1 MSSDSPQPQR
11 APGFLWILGA
21 LVGFALL
28 AFIFQGLFGRQRTDP
43 READRLVNLD
53 EIRTAQAA
61 NVKKMGLEVG
71 KSNERLAKA
80 LEAIKAQKPTT
91 STMLVPGS
99 PTQLKQS
106 AAAAPAPKP
115 AVAPPAAPAAPAK

>member
-1 MSSDSPQPQR
+1 MSSDSTSPQR

-21 LVGFALL
+21 FACFALL
-28 AFIFQGLFGRQRTDP
+28 AFVFQGLFGQSHTDP
-43 READRLVNLD
+43 REAERLGNLS
-53 EIRTAQAA
+53 EIKAAQAA
-61 NVKKMGLEVG
+61 NVQKLGLEVG
-71 KSNERLAKA
+71 KSSERLTKA
-80 LEAIKAQKPTT
+80 LEALKAQKPTT

-115 AVAPPAAPAAPAK
+115 AVAPPAAAPAK